1 MLFFPNAKINIGL
14 NVVEKRTDGFHNIE
28 TILYPIGLSDCLEFV
43 EIKDDNFNKNF
54 SFENSGIIINGSI
67 NKNLCIKA
75 YHLLANDFTL
85 PKLNIHLHKIIPIG
99 AGLGGGSSDAAF
111 MLKSLNTVFK
121 LGLSSNKLKE
131 YARQLGSDCSFFI
144 DNKPAFA
151 YEKGDKLMPI
161 ELNLKDY
168 LFVLICPDINI
179 NTAKAYLNIA
189 CSKPQYCLKELLKK
203 PIEEWKK
210 YIYNN
215 FEESIFAN
223 YPEIKEIKEKLY
235 GLGAIYASMS
245 GSGSSVY
252 GIFSK
257 SVDLRKNFSNYFV
270 WQGELMI
277 DDFPTFRKFKKI
289 LP

>member
-14 NVVEKRTDGFHNIE
+14 NILEKRPDGFHNIE
-28 TILYPIGLSDCLEFV
+28 TVLYPIELSDCLEFV
-43 EIKDDNFNKNF
+43 EIKDDNFNKYF
-54 SFENSGIIINGSI
+54 SFKNSGIVINDSI
-67 NKNLCIKA
+67 DNNLCIKA
-75 YHLLANDFTL
+75 YRLLANDFTL

-111 MLKSLNTVFK
+111 MIKSLNTALK
-121 LGLSSNKLKE
+121 LGLSSDKCKE

-168 LFVLICPDINI
+168 FLVLICPPVNI
-179 NTAKAYLNIA
+179 SSAEAYANIVP
-189 CSKPQYCLKELLKK
+189 SKPQYHLKKLLKK
-203 PIEEWKK
+203 PVEEWKN

-223 YPEIKEIKEKLY
+223 YPEIKEIKENLY
-235 GLGAIYASMS
+235 ALGAIYASMS

-257 SVDLRKNFSNYFV
+257 SVDLRKNFDKYFV
-270 WQGELMI
+270 WKGEL
-277 DDFPTFRKFKKI
+277 
-289 LP
+289 